1 MNASKMR
8 LRWLFAAFSVC
19 AVALVG
25 AGCGG
30 SDDSDSSTGADGQEL
45 TKVTVMS
52 DFAVP
57 WVPQVPWAVAL
68 DKGWFE
74 EEGVDVDYI
83 PPQGAAAPARLVGA
97 GKVDMAAVYTA
108 DVMSTNEEG
117 LKSKV
122 LMSQATEKLP
132 GGICYYADSG
142 IETPKDLE
150 GKTVAVYDYPQGEY
164 NFKHF
169 LEANGVDESKVNVVS
184 AGANSAQLLIAEK
197 VDAIDGAT
205 ALECPDAEI
214 KSGKEVDT
222 FLFDDS
228 NGFPKGYFL
237 ELAAN
242 EKWLGSNEKAAR
254 AVVETLQRAQSW
266 SEQNKDEALQIFI
279 DSDPDNIV
287 PEVAELSWE
296 NLQDSWCGES
306 ASCWNPDKP
315 IGWIDPK
322 IWADQAT
329 FYKEGGLLKSDGP
342 EASSML
348 TDNEYLSDQYMPKP

>member
-1 MNASKMR
+1 MNASKKRMR
-8 LRWLFAAFSVC
+8 MWLAAVLVA

-30 SDDSDSSTGADGQEL
+30 NDSDDTSTSDSGEEL

-74 EEGVDVDYI
+74 EAGVDVDYI
-83 PPQGAAAPARLVGA
+83 PPQGAAAPARLVGV

-169 LEANGVDESKVNVVS
+169 LEANGVDESQVEVVS

-205 ALECPDAEI
+205 ALECPDAQI
-214 KSGKEVDT
+214 KSGKEVET

-242 EKWLGSNEKAAR
+242 EDWLAGNEDAAR

-266 SEQNKDEALQIFI
+266 AEQNKDEALQIFV
-279 DSDPDNIV
+279 DSDTDNIV
-287 PEVAELSWE
+287 PEVAEASWD

-306 ASCWNPDKP
+306 ASCWNPDQP
-315 IGWIDPK
+315 IGFIDPK
-322 IWADQAT
+322 IWAEQAS
-329 FYKEGGLLKSDGP
+329 FFKEGGLLKSDGP

-348 TDNEYLSDQYMPKP
+348 TDNKYLSDEYMPQP